1 MNWEYIGPG
10 LGVLAIGIALV
21 VGVPPPWWPEM
32 PRGLVKAAIAFG
44 LVFFVASLFLL
55 AIGLSPALKDIR
67 RTWPQI
73 GMIVSAAAFI
83 VCGAWYFLSG
93 LNSEPETPQRALA
106 EAPPPPATPQP
117 QIRANP
123 GIDLNQYPRK
133 TCFDYSTNDGLVKLA
148 LNAITFEIRFNKA
161 SNESI
166 HVYKD
171 GTNLRALAR
180 LREMN
185 PGDDIDF
192 YAFDSS
198 SRVYT
203 VSLGGYFIAQN
214 VDGYFL
220 LARILSIKDDTRGDT
235 SDEVCFAYSIDT
247 SKSGRFKAL

>member
-1 MNWEYIGPG
+1 
-10 LGVLAIGIALV
+10 
-21 VGVPPPWWPEM
+21 
-32 PRGLVKAAIAFG
+32 
-44 LVFFVASLFLL
+44 
-55 AIGLSPALKDIR
+55 
-67 RTWPQI
+67 
-73 GMIVSAAAFI
+73 MIVSAAAFI

-93 LNSEPETPQRALA
+93 INSEPEAPQKTLA

-148 LNAITFEIRFNKA
+148 LNAITFEIRFDKS

-166 HVYKD
+166 HVYRD
-171 GTNLRALAR
+171 GTNLRSIAR

-198 SRVYT
+198 SRAYT
-203 VSLGGYFIAQN
+203 VLLGGYFIAQN

-235 SDEVCFAYSIDT
+235 SD
-247 SKSGRFKAL
+247 